1 MRYRL
6 LSLVLI
12 ASAALTGCAAS
23 REVTIAPLPAGNNQA
38 NLGLGPGV
46 RPLSFGPGDKSAPS
60 WSPDGSRVSFIL
72 DGYVVDKPLDN
83 QDLRRWTTKDFTA
96 EGAEYNP
103 KGGLTILGQND
114 SSSSEAPQPE
124 DSGAVSSIYQ
134 TVPRKESF
142 RLNKIV
148 GDALAMIPGPDGKGL
163 VVALKMNSFQSG
175 IALIGSDGRMHQI
188 YKKLIGGRIT
198 GLSLSPEGDQVV
210 LSVRGAATF
219 ALYGLDL
226 SDGSSRVLAR
236 LKPESEVFGA
246 PQWTSNGIYYVAG
259 DKSNE
264 KDAAAP
270 YKLYRIKTGS
280 NSPEANSPE
289 PAPGVGE
296 DFITSSLRASPDGKQ
311 LAVIGRRNPNSL
323 TNLYIINVATNDL
336 QAVTSN
342 DDMEIKTG
350 PEDLAWS
357 QSGKDVAIVASGAV
371 AGLKVHAAPASSLL
385 ADFYNLYEVP
395 VNKR

>member
-6 LSLVLI
+6 LTLALAAAVALLV
-12 ASAALTGCAAS
+12 GCAS
-23 REVTIAPLPAGNNQA
+23 SSEVAIAPLPAGNNQA
-38 NLGLGPGV
+38 DLGLGPGV

-60 WSPDGSRVSFIL
+60 WSPDGSRISFIL
-72 DGYVVDKPLDN
+72 DGYVVDKPLDT
-83 QDLRRWTTKDFTA
+83 QDLQRWTTKDFGA
-96 EGAEYNP
+96 EEAEYNS
-103 KGGLTILGQND
+103 KGGLTILGQNN
-114 SSSSEAPQPE
+114 SSNSGAPQPAE

-142 RLNKIV
+142 RLNKIT
-148 GDALAMIPGPDGKGL
+148 GNALVMIPGPDGKGL

-175 IALIGSDGRMHQI
+175 VALIGSDGWIDQL
-188 YKKLIGGRIT
+188 YKKLIGGQVT
-198 GLSLSPEGDQVV
+198 GLSLSPKGDQVV

-219 ALYGLDL
+219 ALYVLNL

-236 LKPESEVFGA
+236 LKPELEVFGA

-259 DKSNE
+259 DKSSE
-264 KDAAAP
+264 KTDAAP

-280 NSPEANSPE
+280 NTPE
-289 PAPGVGE
+289 PASGVGE
-296 DFITSSLRASPDGKQ
+296 DFIASSLRASPDGKQ

-357 QSGKDVAIVASGAV
+357 HSGKDVAIIASGAV
-371 AGLKVHAAPASSLL
+371 TSLKVHAAPASSLL

-395 VNKR
+395 VNEQ